1 MVATNRYIVECG
13 GIRVL
18 ALSTNTK
25 YVYIGGVTMGSS
37 MFDLQYFTFNLLL
50 LYVCLPW
57 YDPDNWMTVD
67 MMSLFLLFTIISMA
81 RQENYSLRPI
91 F

>member
-1 MVATNRYIVECG
+1 
-13 GIRVL
+13 
-18 ALSTNTK
+18 
-25 YVYIGGVTMGSS
+25 MGSS

-67 MMSLFLLFTIISMA
+67 MMSLFLLFTIHGKA
-81 RQENYSLRPI
+81 RKLFTPSYFLITHSVLLNLPSAVPHK
-91 F
+91 FVMFA